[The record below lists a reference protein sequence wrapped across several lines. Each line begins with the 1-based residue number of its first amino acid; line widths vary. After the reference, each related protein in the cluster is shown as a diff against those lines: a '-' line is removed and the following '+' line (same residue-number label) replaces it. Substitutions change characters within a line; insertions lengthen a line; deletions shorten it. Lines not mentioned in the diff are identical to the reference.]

1 MAKNRIV
8 KKKSELKRNVIKKKG
23 VKQYCLF
30 DVVFYVQSDLE
41 TNYGIFVTFE
51 IKSSANHLSFHYV
64 KTPLHLL
71 TVLSPN

>member
-41 TNYGIFVTFE
+41 TNYIRY
-51 IKSSANHLSFHYV
+51 IWN
-64 KTPLHLL
+64 
-71 TVLSPN
+71 